1 MATIK
6 TLLGNVKGKDGV
18 DGNPIGTVIS
28 YMGINAPTNYLICD
42 GTEYNIAD
50 YPYLTQHFINEFGSV
65 NYFGGDGITTF
76 TVPDLRGEFL
86 RGAGTAKRDTG
97 SGANVG
103 EHQDATT
110 HINMTLINSGN
121 DKLIQT
127 YPKTS
132 GGIGASNYDKLSD
145 DSSTWMNFYQ
155 GAMGAY
161 PNGKGS
167 YTSRPTNTSVLYCIK
182 YKN

>member
-1 MATIK
+1 MATVK
-6 TLLGNVKGKDGV
+6 TLIGNVKGKDGV

-76 TVPDLRGEFL
+76 AVPDLRGEFL

-103 EHQDATT
+103 EHQDATK
-110 HINMTLINSGN
+110 HFNFIGYSSSDGYIIQRWGDNKVYNRINE
-121 DKLIQT
+121 DKLT
-127 YPKTS
+127 DTS
-132 GGIGASNYDKLSD
+132 THWINYGKSADGTGPVTASY
-145 DSSTWMNFYQ
+145 
-155 GAMGAY
+155 
-161 PNGKGS
+161 

>member
-6 TLLGNVKGKDGV
+6 TLIGNVKGKDGV

-76 TVPDLRGEFL
+76 AIPDLRGEFL

-103 EHQDATT
+103 EHQDATK
-110 HINMTLINSGN
+110 HFNFIGYSSRDNYILQRWGDNKVYSRINE
-121 DKLIQT
+121 DKLMD
-127 YPKTS
+127 TS
-132 GGIGASNYDKLSD
+132 THWINYGKLADGTGPATASYH
-145 DSSTWMNFYQ
+145 
-155 GAMGAY
+155 
-161 PNGKGS
+161 
-167 YTSRPTNTSVLYCIK
+167 TSRPTNTSVLYCIK